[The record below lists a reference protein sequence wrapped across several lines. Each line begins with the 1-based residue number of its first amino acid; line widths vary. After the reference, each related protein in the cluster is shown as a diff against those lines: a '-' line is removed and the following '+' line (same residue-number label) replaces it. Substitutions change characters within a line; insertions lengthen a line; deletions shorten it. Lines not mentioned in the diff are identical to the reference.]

1 MTKRP
6 TLTTSVGA
14 PIGDNQNSV
23 TAGQH
28 GPVLLQDYRLI
39 ETLAHQNRERIRGTH
54 RPRQGLGR
62 PAAHQRSPTTSPNL
76 QRRRPSQR
84 SARSGCSRVSLPSPA
99 SWALPTRSAS
109 RPFSTLPRAARDG
122 CGISRVSLGC
132 GRNGA
137 CSAGAAHI
145 HAAIRVIGVA
155 LSWSLTRRLPGF
167 WAARPSAAIGWSLC
181 YYKNRRSVPLR
192 L

>member
-39 ETLAHQNRERIRGTH
+39 ETLAHQNRERIPERTVRAKGWGAPQH
-54 RPRQGLGR
+54 INGHLR
-62 PAAHQRSPTTSPNL
+62 HHSNL

>member
-84 SARSGCSRVSLPSPA
+84 SARSGCSRVSIARLRHRRA
-99 SWALPTRSAS
+99 K
-109 RPFSTLPRAARDG
+109 PR
-122 CGISRVSLGC
+122 VE
-132 GRNGA
+132 
-137 CSAGAAHI
+137 
-145 HAAIRVIGVA
+145 
-155 LSWSLTRRLPGF
+155 TQ
-167 WAARPSAAIGWSLC
+167 
-181 YYKNRRSVPLR
+181 RSVPRHGAGSRSRGRCWSRIHSRAVVPGMGGWLLR
-192 L
+192 ES